1 MNIALSLFFQSPLH
15 RISDDLFTCYLRSCR
30 RQTQKTEQCGHQG
43 LVTEPNGSRHAEDRP
58 RLAAATAIGTP
69 INPRPRTRF
78 RVMREIENSAQILR
92 LLGKR
97 DKIVPGKS
105 SPRSGS
111 DYCHVGFS
119 IQDWVEWMPA
129 NGFTSGASGCVG
141 NTRLPAPASKAAR
154 EFFTLAGVRTPVY
167 IAQTQPEDAT
177 WGKNAPRPQDYNDP
191 DPLRNILILSQ
202 AFKVDPTQ
210 SSRE

>member
-1 MNIALSLFFQSPLH
+1 MNIALSLFFQSLH
-15 RISDDLFTCYLRSCR
+15 RISGDLFTCYLRSCR

-141 NTRLPAPASKAAR
+141 TQGCLRRHQKPHVSFSRSPVSGRRYTLPKPNRRRNLGQERSAPARLQRSRSAK
-154 EFFTLAGVRTPVY
+154 EHSDTFAG
-167 IAQTQPEDAT
+167 
-177 WGKNAPRPQDYNDP
+177 
-191 DPLRNILILSQ
+191 L
-202 AFKVDPTQ
+202 
-210 SSRE
+210 